1 MPLIPETSQV
11 LTAGIPAVKTQ
22 YGVENRGQTPL
33 RLTTGDAGIPASV
46 ATEGKP
52 GSGPFNLQEFGTS
65 AFQTRKSCGENR
77 GQPPLTHKTLAR
89 RNDAL
94 SRVAAV
100 LGEAAKPP
108 VSRDNLARKCRFDAA
123 DRLLNEAR
131 AAHAAAE
138 AALAEIAVL
147 GPIVNKPVP
156 RME

>member
-1 MPLIPETSQV
+1 MSELEDLGRYHQLLDE
-11 LTAGIPAVKTQ
+11 LTA
-22 YGVENRGQTPL
+22 
-33 RLTTGDAGIPASV
+33 
-46 ATEGKP
+46 
-52 GSGPFNLQEFGTS
+52 
-65 AFQTRKSCGENR
+65 
-77 GQPPLTHKTLAR
+77 TLAR

-108 VSRDNLARKCRFDAA
+108 VSRYNLARKCRFDAA